1 MFQRARRIPP
11 IPSNILNL
19 LVPMAKRGAAPRDA
33 FRVTTTE
40 DPAVLQAQAEA
51 EAEAGEAEAEAEAEA
66 QKAKEAKLGLTLPDS
81 ADTEQQTPQEQ
92 GTQPQ
97 HLAGEESPQSP
108 AVTTTEGIA
117 HTPEPS
123 L

>member
-1 MFQRARRIPP
+1 MLTP
-11 IPSNILNL
+11 ITLSNILNL
-19 LVPMAKRGAAPRDA
+19 LVPWPNVVRPLETA

-40 DPAVLQAQAEA
+40 DPAVLQAQ
-51 EAEAGEAEAEAEAEA
+51 AEAEA

-81 ADTEQQTPQEQ
+81 ADTGQQTPQEQ
-92 GTQPQ
+92 GTQLQ
-97 HLAGEESPQSP
+97 HLTVEESPQSP
-108 AVTTTEGIA
+108 AVTTTGGIA

>member
-1 MFQRARRIPP
+1 MGRTPGNAHANNPVQHSEPV
-11 IPSNILNL
+11 STL
-19 LVPMAKRGAAPRDA
+19 AKRGAAPRDA

-51 EAEAGEAEAEAEAEA
+51 EA

-81 ADTEQQTPQEQ
+81 ADTGQQTPQEQ
-92 GTQPQ
+92 GTQLQ
-97 HLAGEESPQSP
+97 HLTVEESPQSP
-108 AVTTTEGIA
+108 AVTTTGGIA